1 MPEKSDDVSG
11 SEKEALKDNFKLM
24 MYSFYNN
31 PGVDLELLKN
41 NIIKVD
47 RNNPSTD
54 LNGVEDLS
62 EEAAKAFIED

>member
-11 SEKEALKDNFKLM
+11 SEKEALKDGFKVM
-24 MYSFYNN
+24 MHSFYNN

-41 NIIKVD
+41 NIVKVN
-47 RNNPSTD
+47 RHNPSTD
-54 LNGVEDLS
+54 LNGIEDLS

>member
-1 MPEKSDDVSG
+1 
-11 SEKEALKDNFKLM
+11 

-41 NIIKVD
+41 NIVKVN

-54 LNGVEDLS
+54 LNGIEDLS
-62 EEAAKAFIED
+62 GEAAKAFIED